1 MIAIRESIKLDK
13 RVDQVSELKY
23 LLDFARAE
31 NFIGQAARRQLRALM
46 TAYCLRHDVLVD
58 TYEYDQVIIRIWEA
72 LNQNKNQY
80 VPFTDVVQ
88 CDMYL
93 GTLLS

>member
-1 MIAIRESIKLDK
+1 MTATREPIKLDK

-23 LLDFARAE
+23 LLDFAKTE
-31 NFIGQAARRQLRALM
+31 DFMWQAARRQLRALM

-72 LNQNKNQY
+72 LNQNQNQY

>member
-1 MIAIRESIKLDK
+1 MTATREPIKLDK

-23 LLDFARAE
+23 LLDFAKTE
-31 NFIGQAARRQLRALM
+31 DFMWQAARRQLRALM

>member
-1 MIAIRESIKLDK
+1 MTATREPIKLDK

-23 LLDFARAE
+23 LLDFAKAE
-31 NFIGQAARRQLRALM
+31 NFMGQVARRQLRALM